1 RKSLANK
8 GLAVNRSV
16 INISLFDVFSVILA
30 GLDEQFVVENKNI
43 LVNKFTELLSDSSFD
58 DAVTIGTNSR
68 SKVNTRFQLANEILW
83 GLEK

>member
-1 RKSLANK
+1 MSNLSLK
-8 GLAVNRSV
+8 
-16 INISLFDVFSVILA
+16 
-30 GLDEQFVVENKNI
+30 NKNI